1 MTDRVRTLLLL
12 CLCAAASGCGR
23 PLMALKALGE
33 NQGSMQRQVSRQE
46 VKFDLLASDIKNGK
60 IARGMPR
67 ERFINTYGEPVLED
81 RYEGGLRLLYRYPL
95 EFFNTGKIYV
105 YFDKDGLLSDW
116 SQKEA
121 GAAGSPQ

>member
-1 MTDRVRTLLLL
+1 MIRVLYVGFCIML
-12 CLCAAASGCGR
+12 SGCGR
-23 PLMALKALGE
+23 PLMTLKALGE
-33 NQGSMQRQVSRQE
+33 SQGSMQRQVGRQE
-46 VKFDLLASDIKNGK
+46 AKFDLLASDIKNGK

-67 ERFINTYGEPVLED
+67 ERFINIYGEPVLEG
-81 RYEGGLRLLYRYPL
+81 RHEGGLRLLYRYPL

-116 SQKEA
+116 SRKEA